1 MAGPLPAMYKDCKA
15 GLSPRIQTTM
25 KRQVVLHPILFAL
38 YPVVFL
44 YGRNN
49 YLYEPWVMLSPAVVS
64 VALAAAVWALLRL
77 CLGDWRL
84 AAILVS
90 AGFVV
95 LTSFGAILDQSARFA
110 LRKQGLMDRGISTG
124 DMIVLASVLAVVL
137 ICVAFVK
144 LRRFIHEWT
153 YLMNVMGTMLIC
165 LPLSGTLM
173 HAYVT
178 SHVAKTVPQQLLAPE
193 PGLTAKTDQRPDIYY
208 IVLDGYG
215 RNDVM
220 ETVYGYDNSYFTD
233 ALTEKGFFVADQ
245 SRSNY
250 SHTITSI
257 SSALNMEYLQNLLG
271 ENLES
276 ISDRRF
282 LREIIG
288 RNQVVEF
295 LKKAGYSIVAFSSE
309 YYDIRL
315 GNADVVLEPEW
326 TAHPFDLALL
336 DMTPAPWILGRLGR
350 PPLYDHHRKRLL
362 YTIDN
367 LPAAA
372 KLPGPKFVFAHI
384 LLAHPPFVFD
394 AEGKPVQP
402 DRRFNMMVWGNFDDY
417 INGYRDQVHY
427 LNQRFLRSLDSLLKA
442 SDQPPVVIVQG
453 DHGPGSHS
461 DGTTAEGTAA
471 FETYSILNAYLLP
484 GGSGE
489 MPYPSITPV
498 NSFRVVFNRYFQ
510 TGLKLLEDRTYF
522 SNFTLPH
529 DFTPVT
535 LEDIQRS
542 EQKLQAE
549 SLPRK

>member
-1 MAGPLPAMYKDCKA
+1 MVDPLPAMYKDCRA
-15 GLSPRIQTTM
+15 ALSLRIQTIM

-44 YGRNN
+44 YGKNN
-49 YLYEPWVMLSPAVVS
+49 YLYEPWVMLAPAVVS
-64 VALAAAVWALLRL
+64 VTLAAAVWGLLRL

-124 DMIVLASVLAVVL
+124 DMIVLASVLAVVV
-137 ICVAFVK
+137 ICVAFLK
-144 LRRFIHEWT
+144 LKRFIHEWT
-153 YLMNVMGTMLIC
+153 YLMNVMGTVLIC
-165 LPLSGTLM
+165 LPLSDTLI
-173 HAYVT
+173 HSYVT
-178 SHVAKTVPQQLLAPE
+178 SQAAKAVPQQRSAPE
-193 PGLTAKTDQRPDIYY
+193 PGPAVKTDPRPDIYF

-220 ETVYGYDNSYFTD
+220 NAIYGYDNSYFTD
-233 ALTEKGFFVADQ
+233 ALAEKGFFVADQ

-257 SSALNMEYLQNLLG
+257 SSTLNMEYLQNLLG
-271 ENLES
+271 ENLEL
-276 ISDRRF
+276 ISDRKF

-288 RNQVVEF
+288 RNHVAEF

-309 YYDIRL
+309 YYDIRFE
-315 GNADVVLEPEW
+315 NPDVVLQPEW

-336 DMTPAPWILGRLGR
+336 DMTPAPWLLGRLGR
-350 PPLYDHHRKRLL
+350 PPLYDHHRERLL

-394 AEGKPVQP
+394 GEGKPVQP

-427 LNQRFLRSLDSLLKA
+427 LNQRFLESLDALLEA
-442 SDQPPVVIVQG
+442 SDQPPVIIVQG

-461 DGTTAEGTAA
+461 DGATSEGTAPYEA
-471 FETYSILNAYLLP
+471 YSILNAYLLP
-484 GGSGE
+484 DGNGE
-489 MPYPSITPV
+489 MPYSSITPV
-498 NSFRVVFNRYFQ
+498 NSFRVVFNRYFGA
-510 TGLKLLEDRTYF
+510 GLELLEDRTYF
-522 SNFTLPH
+522 SNFTFPYN
-529 DFTPVT
+529 FTPVT
-535 LEDIQRS
+535 LDDIRRS

-549 SLPRK
+549 SRPEK